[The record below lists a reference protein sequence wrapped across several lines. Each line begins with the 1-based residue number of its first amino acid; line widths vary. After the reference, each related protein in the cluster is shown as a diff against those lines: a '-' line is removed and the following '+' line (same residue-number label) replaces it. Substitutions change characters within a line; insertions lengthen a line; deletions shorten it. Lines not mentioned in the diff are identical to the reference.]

1 MAGRKSGRAAKAAG
15 LLDLGP
21 MVAEERKPLAQFA
34 EKAYLDYA
42 MAVILDRALPYLA
55 DGLKPVQRRIIYAM
69 GQLHLSPSSRF
80 KKSVRTVGDVLSKY
94 HPHSDVACYEAMVM
108 LAQDFSCR
116 YPVVDGQ
123 GNWGSIEDPKSFAA
137 MRYTEARLRP
147 YAELLLG
154 ELEQGTVDWVPN
166 FDGSLKEPV
175 LLPAQVPNILLNGAS
190 GIAVGMATDI
200 PPHNL
205 GEVVSACLHL
215 LDHRKAGLADIMR
228 HVPGPDFPTGGEIVT
243 SAADM
248 QAIYESGSGALRQR
262 GSYHREGKNIIV
274 TELPYQVSVHK
285 VREQIHAQIEA
296 RKLPMLSDTRD
307 ESDDAQ
313 PVRLVLAPSS
323 GKVDVEMLMAHLFA
337 TTDLESSRRVRLT
350 VVNNDGLPQTMS
362 LLAILREWIEHRLA
376 TVKRRLEHR
385 ISQIEQRLHALAAL
399 QAVYANLELVI
410 KIIRGADDPQAE
422 LMRALSLDQEQAQ
435 VVLALPLRRLAKLEE
450 YKMMAEVEAL
460 RKELKQLQTT
470 VGSEARRRT
479 LLKKELKAI
488 LKGYGDQRR
497 TRFARNAVAAKAMDA
512 VVTMTVEDVTIAL
525 SRRGWL
531 SARRGHKHEPRDH
544 EFRQGDGLL
553 QAVRCRSSDSL
564 LLLDMR
570 GHCYSLPA
578 AKVPSGRGA
587 GNPVSSLLN
596 PPDGTEFRGCM
607 VGGDDQLCLL
617 AASDGYGFLV
627 RMADLFTRQ
636 RAGRAVLKC
645 AGDKVTALTPT
656 PLPAKPKD
664 CMIAALADD
673 GRLLLFPAAD
683 LPQRRKGRGVKLMSV
698 NAGESLLAA
707 SALVAGESLKLWSG
721 DTGAVLTEAR
731 LETHCGARARRG
743 RMLPPR
749 LRKCKVIGASDR
761 SPHVF

>member
-1 MAGRKSGRAAKAAG
+1 M
-15 LLDLGP
+15 
-21 MVAEERKPLAQFA
+21 AQFA

-69 GQLHLSPSSRF
+69 GQLHLGPSSRY

-108 LAQDFSCR
+108 LAQGFSCR

-154 ELEQGTVDWVPN
+154 ELEQGTVDWAPN
-166 FDGSLKEPV
+166 FDGSLKEPL

-215 LDHRKAGLADIMR
+215 IDHRKASLADIMQ
-228 HVPGPDFPTGGEIVT
+228 HIPGPDFPTGGEIVT

-248 QAIYESGSGALRQR
+248 QGIYESGSGVLRQR
-262 GSYHREGKNIIV
+262 SSYHREGKNIIV
-274 TELPYQVSVHK
+274 TELPYQVSIHK
-285 VREQIHAQIEA
+285 AREQIHSQIEA
-296 RKLPMLSDTRD
+296 RKLPMLADTRD

-313 PVRLVLAPSS
+313 PVRLVLVPGS

-350 VVNNDGLPQTMS
+350 VVNSKGLPQTMS
-362 LLAILREWIEHRLA
+362 LVAILGEWIDHRMA

-385 ISQIEQRLHALAAL
+385 IAQIEQRLHALAAL
-399 QAVYANLELVI
+399 QAVYANLDEVI
-410 KIIRGADDPQAE
+410 RIIRNSDDPQAE
-422 LMRALSLDQEQAQ
+422 IMQALSLDQEQVQ

-450 YKMMAEVEAL
+450 HKMMVEADAL
-460 RKELKQLQTT
+460 QKELKQLQTT

-488 LKGYGDQRR
+488 LKKYGDQRR
-497 TRFARNAVAAKAMDA
+497 TKFARNAVAAKAMDS
-512 VVTMTVEDVTIAL
+512 VVTMTVEDVTVTL

-531 SARRGHKHEPRDH
+531 SARRGHKHEPKDH

-553 QAVRCRSSDSL
+553 QAVRCRSNDFL

-570 GHCYSLPA
+570 GHCYGLPA
-578 AKVPSGRGA
+578 AKVPSGRGN

-607 VGGDDQLCLL
+607 VGSQDQLCLL
-617 AASDGYGFLV
+617 ASSDGYGFLV

-645 AGDKVTALTPT
+645 AGDKVSALMPV
-656 PLPAKPKD
+656 PLPAKPED
-664 CMIAALADD
+664 CMIAALAAD
-673 GRLLLFPAAD
+673 GRLLLFPASD
-683 LPQRRKGRGVKLMSV
+683 LPQRRKGRGVKLMAIS
-698 NAGESLLAA
+698 AGESLQAT
-707 SALVAGESLKLWSG
+707 SVLVTGENLKLWRDDAG
-721 DTGAVLTEAR
+721 TVLTASR

-743 RMLPPR
+743 RLLPPR
-749 LRKCKVIGASDR
+749 LRKCDLISAGDR
-761 SPHVF
+761 SPHIFHCPPGAASQQP